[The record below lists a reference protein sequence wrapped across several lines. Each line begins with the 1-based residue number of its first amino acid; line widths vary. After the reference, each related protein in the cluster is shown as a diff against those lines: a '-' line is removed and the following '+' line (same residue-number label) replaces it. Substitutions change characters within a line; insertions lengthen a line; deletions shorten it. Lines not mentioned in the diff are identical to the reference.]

1 MLLRLVIVNV
11 HQFGKLHVAF
21 LWESSE
27 LSPMQWMYVTRCQV
41 SGGLNFSITAP
52 AVSPYA
58 QSVCSRTTDHHDNLS
73 LWKLTC
79 RGLWDDGGPGQF
91 GSGEQHVVTL
101 LPQFEDPTQDNTLTD
116 THEHTQLFQEHAV
129 Y

>member
-1 MLLRLVIVNV
+1 MHI
-11 HQFGKLHVAF
+11 AF

-52 AVSPYA
+52 AVSTYA
-58 QSVCSRTTDHHDNLS
+58 QSVCSGTTDRHDNLS

-79 RGLWDDGGPGQF
+79 RGLRDDEGPGQS
-91 GSGEQHVVTL
+91 GSGEQHIMTL
-101 LPQFEDPTQDNTLTD
+101 LPQFEDATQHNTLTD
-116 THEHTQLFQEHAV
+116 THTNTQLFQLHAV